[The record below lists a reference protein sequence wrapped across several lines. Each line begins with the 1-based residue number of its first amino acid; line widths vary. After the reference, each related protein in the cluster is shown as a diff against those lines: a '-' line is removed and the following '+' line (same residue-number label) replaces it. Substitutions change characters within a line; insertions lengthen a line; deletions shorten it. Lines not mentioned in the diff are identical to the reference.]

1 MVLFCGVTF
10 AAEGFSQTETVVD
23 EPAANPKPEP
33 KPASKEQVSA
43 DKLLEGKSIRKFD
56 FSCDLPVCKNE
67 VGLKAFREIAGLKV
81 GAPFR
86 LRTLRLAERRLAK
99 TGFFESLSI
108 EKQLL
113 NDQVEVRIFAK
124 GAVLI
129 RKVTFEGVD
138 APPFESDIRKIV
150 TFRQGQRYLPDSLKI
165 SAQLES
171 IRSLYKKE
179 GYFGT
184 TIEVFVRRVE
194 DDKHSIDLVFKI
206 KKGKQRGVCSVGI
219 RGIRA
224 MTYSE
229 LKELLLSEF
238 ATLPARLNVFP
249 TYFTTENFR
258 KGREKIIESYR
269 NRGHYQARIV
279 RHETKFDPKK
289 NCETLI
295 LDVTEGPHWDVEFS
309 GVDRFDKEDLVK
321 VLPFFESGYVDAQEI
336 RGAEF
341 AIRRLYETRGFPFT
355 RVRGKETKISNSERS
370 VSFKISEGP
379 LVEIKEIRFEG
390 NKSIKSA
397 ELLEIMATKPYGL
410 FESGGFLQTDELLG
424 DFGRIESLYST
435 RGWLLASIKNF
446 RVDIL
451 DDGIVIVVV
460 VDEGKQIKV
469 EALDIVGNRMI
480 TDATLKRG
488 LVSQKNESFVPL
500 NLKADLAKIT
510 TKYSQLGYPM
520 TRVTSSCRLLSGVE
534 VPCQAPRRKTQCVA
548 RTLDQLAKSCTFDL
562 KAQRYSCQRIV
573 DGPACAPMGG
583 VSERIRIRHK
593 IEEGP
598 RVRIGAILL
607 RGNFDTDSKVIYRE
621 VPFEENALLDTKSV
635 LEAQRN
641 LRSLNIFDSV
651 SVESIGLDEDLFLE
665 DEGVAALVISVE
677 ESRSSQNVEF
687 KFGLELRELLSE
699 NFQLLVTAE
708 SQYNNR
714 NVAGSSIGFQPRL
727 ISAVDTLDLLS
738 LGSDTAISG
747 TSSQGVDFLV
757 GAEIVLSHPRF
768 LKNAFGIDKLKA
780 TLSPFYLQDLLGIIN
795 RNVLREEGGLRLEL
809 RKELIE
815 ILARFYFKL
824 GLELKSIASF
834 APDGPVIDG
843 TRIFSPRRSIG
854 KLTFE
859 FVLDRRDSP
868 LNPKKGFFLRVEPSI
883 VSGDAFGQGGE
894 DFFTDSFLKLTLT
907 GSVYFNFWK
916 NFVLGQSIRVG
927 QIFPLATRE
936 NPVQAD
942 ERYFLGGIRSVRGF
956 PDGTLGPIGSN
967 QQPSGGE
974 FLLNYNAEF
983 RYPLFEKFGIYGATF
998 FDVGL
1003 LTDCREARTGERDCF
1018 REAFANPFEQLRPT
1032 AGIGLRALILGQIPV
1047 VLDYGVV
1054 LNREA
1059 GEQFGE
1065 IHFNVGYTFD

>member
-1 MVLFCGVTF
+1 MEERIQSSDASDVDPSLNGLVKG
-10 AAEGFSQTETVVD
+10 AKDDKQGLAE
-23 EPAANPKPEP
+23 
-33 KPASKEQVSA
+33 
-43 DKLLEGKSIRKFD
+43 DKLLEGKKIRTFD
-56 FSCDLPVCKNE
+56 FSCDLPVCKNKM
-67 VGLKAFREIAGLKV
+67 GLKAFKDIAGLKV
-81 GAPFR
+81 GADFR
-86 LRTLRLAERRLAK
+86 LQSLRLAERRLAK
-99 TGFFESLSI
+99 TGFFESLKV
-108 EKQLL
+108 EKQLR
-113 NDQVEVRIFAK
+113 NNEVDVRIFAK
-124 GAVLI
+124 GALLI
-129 RKVTFEGVD
+129 RKVHFEGVD

-150 TFRQGQRYLPDSLKI
+150 TFRQGQRYLPDSTKV
-165 SAQLES
+165 SAQLDS
-171 IRSLYKKE
+171 IRALYKKE

-184 TIEVFVRRVE
+184 TIEVFVRSVE
-194 DDKHSIDLVFKI
+194 DDKHSVDLVFKI

-219 RGIRA
+219 RGVRA
-224 MTYSE
+224 MTYSR

-238 ATLPARLNVFP
+238 ATLPARLNVFS
-249 TYFTTENFR
+249 TNFTTEYFR
-258 KGREKIIESYR
+258 KGREKIIEAYR
-269 NRGHYQARIV
+269 EKGHYQARII
-279 RHETKFDPKK
+279 RHETKFNAKK

-295 LDVTEGPHWDVEFS
+295 LDIIEGPHWDVEFS
-309 GVDRFDKEDLVK
+309 GVERFDDEDLLA
-321 VLPFFESGYVDAQEI
+321 VLPFSESGYVDSQEI
-336 RGAEF
+336 VGGEF
-341 AIRRLYETRGFPFT
+341 AIRRLYETRGYPFAQ
-355 RVRGKETKISNSERS
+355 VRGKESKISDSERK
-370 VSFKISEGP
+370 VSFEISEGP

-390 NKSIKSA
+390 NNSIEDS
-397 ELLEIMATKPYGL
+397 ELLEQMATKAYGL

-424 DFGRIESLYST
+424 DFGKIEALYSAK
-435 RGWLLASIKNF
+435 GWLLASIKNF
-446 RVDIL
+446 RVEL
-451 DDGIVIVVV
+451 FDDGIVIVVV
-460 VDEGKQIKV
+460 VDEGKRIIV
-469 EALDIVGNRMI
+469 EALDIAGNRMI

-488 LVSQKNESFVPL
+488 LVSKKNESFVPL

-510 TKYSQLGYPM
+510 TKYSELGYPM
-520 TRVTSSCRLLSGVE
+520 TRVKSSCRLLNGNE

-548 RTLDQLAKSCTFDL
+548 RTLDQLAKFCEFDF
-562 KAQRYSCQRIV
+562 KSQRYTCQRIV
-573 DGPACAPMGG
+573 DSDACEPSGG
-583 VSERIRIRHK
+583 VDARVRIRHT

-598 RVRIGAILL
+598 RVRVGAILL

-651 SVESIGLDEDLFLE
+651 SVESIGLDDELFME
-665 DEGVAALVISVE
+665 DEGLAALVISVE
-677 ESRSSQNVEF
+677 ESRSSESLEF

-714 NVAGSSIGFQPRL
+714 NVAGSSIGLQPRI
-727 ISAVDTLDLLS
+727 ISAVDTLDLLALS
-738 LGSDTAISG
+738 SDTAISG
-747 TSSQGVDFLV
+747 ASSKGVDFLV

-768 LKNAFGIDKLKA
+768 LKNALGIDKLKA

-868 LNPKKGFFLRVEPSI
+868 LNPKEGFFVRVEPSI
-883 VSGDAFGQGGE
+883 ISGDAFGQGGE
-894 DFFTDSFLKLTLT
+894 DFFSDSFLKLTLT
-907 GSVYFNFWK
+907 SSIYFNFWE

-1003 LTDCREARTGERDCF
+1003 LTDCRERRTGDRDCF
-1018 REAFANPFEQLRPT
+1018 REAFDNPLEQLRPT
-1032 AGIGLRALILGQIPV
+1032 AGIGIRALILGQIPV